1 MPRLPHGPAKLLD
14 LFKLAEREKTF
25 VKTLSGGL
33 AQRVQIARAIAHD
46 PLRDRQADPLRER
59 LQHVPG
65 VTSVEGNAT
74 GLRVF
79 TDGRTGLLP
88 DIVEAAGDHLHDI
101 SVNETSL
108 ETVFIKLTG
117 RELRD

>member
-46 PLRDRQADPLRER
+46 PQVLFLDEPSAGLDPQSRLALWDIIRTLRER
-59 LQHVPG
+59 GITIVLTTHYMEEADTLCERV
-65 VTSVEGNAT
+65 AT
-74 GLRVF
+74 Q
-79 TDGRTGLLP
+79 P
-88 DIVEAAGDHLHDI
+88 AA
-101 SVNETSL
+101 
-108 ETVFIKLTG
+108 
-117 RELRD
+117 

>member
-88 DIVEAAGDHLHDI
+88 DIVEAGWRP
-101 SVNETSL
+101 SS
-108 ETVFIKLTG
+108 
-117 RELRD
+117 